1 MKILLYTDN
10 LMTRAQLEG
19 TWHNAG
25 AVVLTKGA
33 GAQPDLGV
41 VDLSANAALAQIEML
56 RADYPDIEILA
67 FGPHVDGD
75 AFKQARN
82 AEASSQVAR
91 GKVVERVLK
100 YIQTTDSLS

>member
-19 TWHNAG
+19 TWRNAG
-25 AVVLTKGA
+25 AVVFSQGA
-33 GAQPDLGV
+33 KAELELIV
-41 VDLSANAALAQIEML
+41 VDLSANAALAQI
-56 RADYPDIEILA
+56 RAFRAEYPDTEILV

-75 AFKQARN
+75 AFRQAKV
-82 AEASSQVAR
+82 AGASGQVAR

-100 YIQTTDSLS
+100 LLPT